1 MDYLKDNPDVNII
14 GIDRG
19 ERHLIYLTLIN
30 QRGEIVKQKTFNT
43 VNQFNYQEKL
53 TQRENERDEARKSW
67 ASIGKIKD
75 LKELAYQTDRMQ
87 RRADIQK
94 EQIERDVEVMENEVR
109 GMITAVENAVEPV
122 RATIMSYTQTAQ
134 TVWKILST
142 LFFKKK

>member
-1 MDYLKDNPDVNII
+1 MTD
-14 GIDRG
+14 
-19 ERHLIYLTLIN
+19 
-30 QRGEIVKQKTFNT
+30 F
-43 VNQFNYQEKL
+43 
-53 TQRENERDEARKSW
+53 S
-67 ASIGKIKD
+67 KIKD

-94 EQIERDVEVMENEVR
+94 EQIERDIEVMENEVR
-109 GMITAVENAVEPV
+109 GMISAVENAVEPV

>member
-1 MDYLKDNPDVNII
+1 MTD
-14 GIDRG
+14 
-19 ERHLIYLTLIN
+19 
-30 QRGEIVKQKTFNT
+30 F
-43 VNQFNYQEKL
+43 
-53 TQRENERDEARKSW
+53 S
-67 ASIGKIKD
+67 KIKD

-94 EQIERDVEVMENEVR
+94 EQIERDIEVMEHEVR
-109 GMITAVENAVEPV
+109 GMITAIENAVEPV

>member
-1 MDYLKDNPDVNII
+1 MTD
-14 GIDRG
+14 
-19 ERHLIYLTLIN
+19 
-30 QRGEIVKQKTFNT
+30 F
-43 VNQFNYQEKL
+43 
-53 TQRENERDEARKSW
+53 S
-67 ASIGKIKD
+67 KIKD

-94 EQIERDVEVMENEVR
+94 EQIEHDVEVMENEVR